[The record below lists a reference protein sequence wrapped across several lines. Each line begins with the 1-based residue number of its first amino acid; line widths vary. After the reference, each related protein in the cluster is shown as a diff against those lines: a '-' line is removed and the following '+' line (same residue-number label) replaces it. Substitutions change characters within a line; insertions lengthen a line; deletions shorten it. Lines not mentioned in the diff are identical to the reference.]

1 MWLIENL
8 FVMDQFVMETQRLVD
23 LAKQMNLEGKEVIE
37 FFRAE
42 RALAMKRRIRI
53 SQEKKEARI
62 AEAVE
67 EDKEE
72 RIAAKAEKERI
83 AAIEDDERI
92 PAKAEKEKIRRRK
105 KEDEARSPEEAVRI
119 RRHKE
124 EEEERIRRHEEMCHL
139 RREADN
145 IRTRRMLQEVWKDA
159 EERRR
164 EEEDEGEC
172 SMSVTDRELWRKCF
186 RKQEALA
193 SEEAEEIR
201 QHKEYRLQR
210 TYEKLQW
217 EKEDVAKK
225 AEKTAELQ
233 QVMVIKTAEEEVIQH
248 EDVVKIA
255 ELQHVKVM
263 MTTVEE
269 ARQHEDVVKAAEIQ
283 HVTVMKTADKVMQ
296 HEEAE
301 KTTKD
306 EKMQLEKVK
315 KTTTEDA
322 LQLDMVN
329 PDSGVSYEA
338 EDEADASEQEASL
351 HPTDDDDEDGRM
363 SEERERNDIGQ
374 VRGPSLPAP
383 LVWRTSKMTEDRPRL
398 SSWQDRSRKRSS
410 DESDRRMV
418 GSRHSPLSK
427 KSRFSSWARKKA
439 GGTDVDE
446 DDGSSR

>member
-1 MWLIENL
+1 MLLLFMWLIENL
-8 FVMDQFVMETQRLVD
+8 FAMDEFVMETQRLVD

-37 FFRAE
+37 FLRAE
-42 RALAMKRRIRI
+42 RALAMERRIRI

-62 AEAVE
+62 AEEVE
-67 EDKEE
+67 SARQHKECE
-72 RIAAKAEKERI
+72 KRIAAKAEKERI
-83 AAIEDDERI
+83 AAMEDEE
-92 PAKAEKEKIRRRK
+92 KARQRK
-105 KEDEARSPEEAVRI
+105 KEDEARSAEEAAWFRRHKEEEEERI

-124 EEEERIRRHEEMCHL
+124 EEEERIRRHEEEMCHL

-172 SMSVTDRELWRKCF
+172 SISVTDRELWRKCF
-186 RKQEALA
+186 HEQEALA
-193 SEEAEEIR
+193 LEEAEEIR

-210 TYEKLQW
+210 TNEKLQW
-217 EKEDVAKK
+217 EKEDVAKKAKK

-296 HEEAE
+296 HEEA
-301 KTTKD
+301 
-306 EKMQLEKVK
+306 
-315 KTTTEDA
+315 
-322 LQLDMVN
+322 
-329 PDSGVSYEA
+329 SSFVSFTQC
-338 EDEADASEQEASL
+338 S
-351 HPTDDDDEDGRM
+351 PTCGRM
-363 SEERERNDIGQ
+363 PL
-374 VRGPSLPAP
+374 PSLSLWPGRQP
-383 LVWRTSKMTEDRPRL
+383 CRPRL
-398 SSWQDRSRKRSS
+398 VGDRRGGGPSSVAPRSRNPPTGHRRDSPISS
-410 DESDRRMV
+410 LLFSHGQPLCAV
-418 GSRHSPLSK
+418 G
-427 KSRFSSWARKKA
+427 
-439 GGTDVDE
+439 
-446 DDGSSR
+446 

>member
-83 AAIEDDERI
+83 AAIEDSERI
-92 PAKAEKEKIRRRK
+92 AAKAEKEKIRRRK
-105 KEDEARSPEEAVRI
+105 KEDEARSPEEAARI

-145 IRTRRMLQEVWKDA
+145 IRTRRMLQEVWMDA
-159 EERRR
+159 EERQR

-172 SMSVTDRELWRKCF
+172 SISVTDRELWRKCF

-201 QHKEYRLQR
+201 QHK
-210 TYEKLQW
+210 
-217 EKEDVAKK
+217 
-225 AEKTAELQ
+225 
-233 QVMVIKTAEEEVIQH
+233 
-248 EDVVKIA
+248 DVVN
-255 ELQHVKVM
+255 
-263 MTTVEE
+263 
-269 ARQHEDVVKAAEIQ
+269 AAEIQ
-283 HVTVMKTADKVMQ
+283 HVEVMKTV
-296 HEEAE
+296 E
-301 KTTKD
+301 D
-306 EKMQLEKVK
+306 EKMQLEKVM
-315 KTTTEDA
+315 KTAAEDA
-322 LQLDMVN
+322 LQLEMVI
-329 PDSGVSYEA
+329 PDSEASYET
-338 EDEADASEQEASL
+338 EDEGEASEQEASQ
-351 HPTDDDDEDGRM
+351 HPTDDEDGRM
-363 SEERERNDIGQ
+363 SERHERNGVGQ
-374 VRGPSLPAP
+374 ARGPSLPGP
-383 LVWRTSKMTEDRPRL
+383 SVRRSSKMRC
-398 SSWQDRSRKRSS
+398 SSRQDQSRKRSS
-410 DESDRRMV
+410 DERDRRMD

-439 GGTDVDE
+439 DGIDVDG

>member
-1 MWLIENL
+1 MWLIENI
-8 FVMDQFVMETQRLVD
+8 FVMDQCVMETQRLVD

-42 RALAMKRRIRI
+42 RALAMERRIRI

-62 AEAVE
+62 AEEAE
-67 EDKEE
+67 RARQYKKEDDE

-92 PAKAEKEKIRRRK
+92 ATEAEGIRQRM
-105 KEDEARSPEEAVRI
+105 KEDEARSAEEAARI

-124 EEEERIRRHEEMCHL
+124 EDDDKIRRHEEMCHL

-145 IRTRRMLQEVWKDA
+145 IRRRRMLQEVWKDA

-172 SMSVTDRELWRKCF
+172 SISVTDRELWRKCF
-186 RKQEALA
+186 REQEALA
-193 SEEAEEIR
+193 LEEAEEIR

-210 TYEKLQW
+210 AYERLQW

-233 QVMVIKTAEEEVIQH
+233 QVMVTKTAEEEVIQH

-269 ARQHEDVVKAAEIQ
+269 ARQHKDVVKAAEIQ
-283 HVTVMKTADKVMQ
+283 HVMVMKTAYKVMQ

-301 KTTKD
+301 KTAED
-306 EKMQLEKVK
+306 DKMQLEKVR
-315 KTTTEDA
+315 KTATTEDA
-322 LQLDMVN
+322 LQLEMVT
-329 PDSGVSYEA
+329 PYSEAIYES
-338 EDEADASEQEASL
+338 EDGGDASEQEASH
-351 HPTDDDDEDGRM
+351 HPTDDDNEDGRM
-363 SEERERNDIGQ
+363 SERQERNGVGQ
-374 VRGPSLPAP
+374 ARGPSLPGP
-383 LVWRTSKMTEDRPRL
+383 SVRRCSKM
-398 SSWQDRSRKRSS
+398 
-410 DESDRRMV
+410 
-418 GSRHSPLSK
+418 
-427 KSRFSSWARKKA
+427 
-439 GGTDVDE
+439 
-446 DDGSSR
+446 

>member
-8 FVMDQFVMETQRLVD
+8 FAMDEFVMETQRLVD

-42 RALAMKRRIRI
+42 RALAMERRIRI

-62 AEAVE
+62 AEEAE
-67 EDKEE
+67 SARQHKKECE
-72 RIAAKAEKERI
+72 KRIAAKAEKERI
-83 AAIEDDERI
+83 AAMEDEE
-92 PAKAEKEKIRRRK
+92 KARQRK
-105 KEDEARSPEEAVRI
+105 KEDEARSAEEAAWFRRHKEEEEERI

-124 EEEERIRRHEEMCHL
+124 EEEERIRRHEEEMCHL

-172 SMSVTDRELWRKCF
+172 SISVTDRELWRKCF
-186 RKQEALA
+186 REQEALA
-193 SEEAEEIR
+193 LEEAEDIR
-201 QHKEYRLQR
+201 QHNVYRLQR
-210 TYEKLQW
+210 PYERLQW

-225 AEKTAELQ
+225 AEK
-233 QVMVIKTAEEEVIQH
+233 
-248 EDVVKIA
+248 IA
-255 ELQHVKVM
+255 ELQHVKDMV
-263 MTTVEE
+263 TTVEE

-296 HEEAE
+296 HEEAD
-301 KTTKD
+301 KTTED
-306 EKMQLEKVK
+306 DKMQLEKVK

-338 EDEADASEQEASL
+338 EDEGDASEQEASL

-363 SEERERNDIGQ
+363 SEERKRNDIGQ

-383 LVWRTSKMTEDRPRL
+383 FVWRTSKMTEDRPRL
-398 SSWQDRSRKRSS
+398 SSRRDQSTKRSS
-410 DESDRRMV
+410 LERDRRMD
-418 GSRHSPLSK
+418 GRRPPPLSK
-427 KSRFSSWARKKA
+427 KSRYSSWARKIGK
-439 GGTDVDE
+439 
-446 DDGSSR
+446 SRQVKKMMTLDFCLFSHPNLHFCR